1 MEFEETNQLC
11 DNEGNSAAGRR
22 GLTAKQAVVLC
33 RSVMLHTRAAS
44 LCFEAK
50 TQAEF
55 LPVFDRGD
63 KIRIKIGNFRQ
74 SPS

>member
-11 DNEGNSAAGRR
+11 DNEGNSAVGRR

-44 LCFEAK
+44 L
-50 TQAEF
+50 TIVV
-55 LPVFDRGD
+55 LRGKD
-63 KIRIKIGNFRQ
+63 SG
-74 SPS
+74 